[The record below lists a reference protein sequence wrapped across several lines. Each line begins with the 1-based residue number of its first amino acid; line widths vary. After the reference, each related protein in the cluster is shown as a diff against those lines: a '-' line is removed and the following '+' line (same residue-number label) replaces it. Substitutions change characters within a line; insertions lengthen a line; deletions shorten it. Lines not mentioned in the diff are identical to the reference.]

1 MKSGVSVIVA
11 MAVLAVACST
21 ERDQVVVVARIDGD
35 DVYYREFDDFV
46 RNNLGEGPD
55 ALSGRVLAALFE
67 EFVDE
72 LCLRRLAVE
81 QGFGDTAE
89 LADQGTKGSAEQLLA
104 SLPPP
109 EVSENE
115 IVDYFETN
123 REQFRRPE
131 RLVLGQIL
139 LQDRK
144 TADDTLEEI
153 LAGVEFSEAGAG
165 RPGVVF
171 SGYQEGMT
179 REDLPPA
186 YAEKVFELDAGTVS
200 PVMVADYGFHI
211 FHVLERL
218 PTEELSLF
226 QARELIVQRLARARS
241 DEYLR
246 TMVREAHVRYNV
258 ELLPRNLPW

>member
-1 MKSGVSVIVA
+1 MSVIAA
-11 MAVLAVACST
+11 MAVLAAACST
-21 ERDQVVVVARIDGD
+21 ERDQLVVVARIDGQ

-55 ALSGRVLAALFE
+55 ALSGRVLTALFE
-67 EFVDE
+67 EFIDE

-81 QGFGDTAE
+81 EGFGDSAE
-89 LADQGTKGSAEQLLA
+89 LADQGTYRSVEQLLA

-115 IVDYFETN
+115 IVDYFEAN
-123 REQFRRPE
+123 RAEFRRPE

-144 TADDTLEEI
+144 TADGTLEEI

-171 SGYQEGMT
+171 SGYQEGIT

-186 YAEKVFELDAGTVS
+186 FTEKVFELEAGTVS
-200 PVMVADYGFHI
+200 PVMVADYGFHV

-218 PTEELSLF
+218 PTEELSLS
-226 QARELIVQRLARARS
+226 QARGSIVERLTRAKS
-241 DEYLR
+241 DERLR